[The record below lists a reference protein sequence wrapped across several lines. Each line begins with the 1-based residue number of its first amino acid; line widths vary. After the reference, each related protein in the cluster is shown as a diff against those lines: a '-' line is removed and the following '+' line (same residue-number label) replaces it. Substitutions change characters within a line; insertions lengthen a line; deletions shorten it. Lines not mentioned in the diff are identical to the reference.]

1 MNESPPQSHPASSDY
16 TLMRRFRSGEDD
28 AATALYLRYSQRI
41 RRLAESQ
48 LGSDLSGRV
57 DAEDV
62 VQSVFRTFFRRSL
75 KGGYDIPEGEE
86 LWKLFLVISLNKIRS
101 TASFHRSTKRSVQNT
116 SGLGERDVATNAHQE
131 QQSYDT
137 LRMVVDDLLA
147 DLPETQREIVVM
159 RINGFEVNDI
169 SEKLKRA
176 KRTVERV
183 LQNFRQRL
191 ASIIKQEIP
200 GLSGEL

>member
-1 MNESPPQSHPASSDY
+1 
-16 TLMRRFRSGEDD
+16 
-28 AATALYLRYSQRI
+28 
-41 RRLAESQ
+41 
-48 LGSDLSGRV
+48 
-57 DAEDV
+57 
-62 VQSVFRTFFRRSL
+62 
-75 KGGYDIPEGEE
+75 
-86 LWKLFLVISLNKIRS
+86 
-101 TASFHRSTKRSVQNT
+101 
-116 SGLGERDVATNAHQE
+116 
-131 QQSYDT
+131 
-137 LRMVVDDLLA
+137 
-147 DLPETQREIVVM
+147 M